1 MGEQKMVM
9 FLPGGDFSS
18 VLESIPV
25 NWAYL
30 DPGTG
35 SMVLQILLAGVLS
48 STFFLKSWI
57 RQIRDGVRLKNSG
70 A

>member
-1 MGEQKMVM
+1 MDM
-9 FLPGGDFSS
+9 FVPGS
-18 VLESIPV
+18 VLPSLFETFPL

-35 SMVLQILLAGVLS
+35 SMVLQIVLAGILS
-48 STFFLKSWI
+48 GSFFVKSWI
-57 RQIRDGVRLKNSG
+57 RQIRDGVRFKNSG

>member
-1 MGEQKMVM
+1 VSEKMAM
-9 FLPGGDFSS
+9 FVPGSVFSS
-18 VLESIPV
+18 VVETIPLD
-25 NWAYL
+25 WAYL

-48 STFFLKSWI
+48 GSFFLKSWI
-57 RQIRDGVRLKNSG
+57 RQIRDGMRFKNSS